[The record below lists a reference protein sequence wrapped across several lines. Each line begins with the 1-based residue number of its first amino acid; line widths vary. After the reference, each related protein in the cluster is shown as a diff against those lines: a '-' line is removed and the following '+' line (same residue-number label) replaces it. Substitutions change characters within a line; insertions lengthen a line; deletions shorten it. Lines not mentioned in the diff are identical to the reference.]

1 MRDIHQIT
9 STELLVLKQQYDKD
23 FLRYWRKP
31 DGSSKFK
38 PISMDAFKSR
48 FFKPPQEG
56 ISNVQNKKS
65 EIWYCDTCG
74 ASCPQTKVIAGFGF
88 CNNCIKKEINQ

>member
-56 ISNVQNKKS
+56 ISNVQNKKIRNLVLRYLWS
-65 EIWYCDTCG
+65 VMPT
-74 ASCPQTKVIAGFGF
+74 
-88 CNNCIKKEINQ
+88 N

>member
-1 MRDIHQIT
+1 MREIHQIT
-9 STELLVLKQQYDKD
+9 STELLALKQQYDKD

-48 FFKPPQEG
+48 FFKPLKRG
-56 ISNVQNKKS
+56 ISNSKIQNQKF
-65 EIWYCDTCG
+65 G
-74 ASCPQTKVIAGFGF
+74 IATPVERHAH
-88 CNNCIKKEINQ
+88 KTR